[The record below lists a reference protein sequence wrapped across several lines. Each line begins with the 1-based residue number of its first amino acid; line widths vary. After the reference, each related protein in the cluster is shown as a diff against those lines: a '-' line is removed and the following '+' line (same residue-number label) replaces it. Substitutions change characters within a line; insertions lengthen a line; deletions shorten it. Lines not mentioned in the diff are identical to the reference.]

1 MKTHIGNVSVWSGKL
16 LITDPVELRSWI
28 DDLEVKDLEGN
39 NIDNSYSYNGAI
51 HQTTKTIKQGGEL
64 GPKDRE
70 GACGVVFVS
79 GHGDGD
85 YPVYAE
91 YDKSKHIKK
100 IIINLDEDM
109 SQDLDPMVIDE
120 DEE

>member
-16 LITDPVELRSWI
+16 LITDPLELRSWV
-28 DDLEVKDLEGN
+28 DDLEFNDL
-39 NIDNSYSYNGAI
+39 DGAI
-51 HQTTKTIKQGGEL
+51 HQATKTIKQGGEL
-64 GPKDRE
+64 GPKNEE

-91 YDKSKHIKK
+91 YDKSKHIKR

-109 SQDLDPMVIDE
+109 SQDLDPMVIDDSE
-120 DEE
+120 